1 MVWSRVRAGD
11 KLAFSQDLQ
20 ADPMLTDLQ
29 KRLIAVIATHWD
41 NSSMAAECSRSFL
54 AAGAGTVVDVV
65 KRYTK
70 TIVASGRV
78 SIKRP
83 ATRTSATIW
92 DVNWW
97 FRGSAWVR
105 ANNGGSP
112 IPDIREVGTVGAHNG
127 GDQGCADVGTEIAC
141 GLGTGDAH
149 GVGTKRSPNSLS
161 IDRYI
166 GAPIGA
172 RPDEGAQVAPVMKEK
187 KENPHRAI
195 PGFAKW
201 RIVHAEYSGDDE
213 AVFTAHLR
221 SGKAR
226 KFVLRCPVRS
236 EEYGS
241 LEEALGLDGDA
252 TAAIGKMIQMSTARS
267 GLKEFKRAGPLP
279 WVDVEILAA
288 EDTGSG
294 ASVAIRFD
302 DDGSDG
308 HLDLGADDATRLAE
322 ACGGEDEAVG
332 AQVRYRLLP
341 DETMEFRRRW
351 VA

>member
-1 MVWSRVRAGD
+1 MSWVRIRAKD
-11 KLAFSQDLQ
+11 KVAFYEDMA
-20 ADPMLTDLQ
+20 ADPTLTDLE
-29 KRLIAVIATHWD
+29 KRLVAVVATNWS
-41 NSSMAAECSRSFL
+41 NERMAAECSRSFL
-54 AAGAGTVVDVV
+54 AVGAGTVVDVV

-112 IPDIREVGTVGAHNG
+112 IPDIREVGTVGAHIG

-141 GLGTGDAH
+141 GVGTGDAH

-161 IDRYI
+161 IDRYR
-166 GAPIGA
+166 GAPSGA
-172 RPDEGAQVAPVMKEK
+172 RPDGGAHVAPVKEK
-187 KENPHRAI
+187 KDNPHAAL

-267 GLKEFKRAGPLP
+267 GPKEFKRAGPLP

-288 EDTGSG
+288 ESTEAG
-294 ASVAIRFD
+294 ATIRVRFD
-302 DDGSDG
+302 DDGSEG
-308 HLDLGADDATRLAE
+308 TLDLRAADATRLAE

-332 AQVRYRLLP
+332 AQVRWRLLP